1 MASTG
6 SDAELTVPL
15 RQTLAGLPA
24 DARAIG
30 VAVSG
35 GADSAMLAVHAAA
48 LADGA
53 AWSLHLLHVHH
64 GLFQAADAWAD
75 TVQALG
81 DTLNLPV
88 HILRVQ
94 VPADAGKGIEAA
106 ARLAR
111 YAALSE
117 AAAMLGL
124 RHILL
129 AHHRDDQ
136 AETVLL
142 RLLRGAGPAGLAAM
156 APRVERDGVVYLR
169 PWLDVPRARVR
180 AAADIYAASHG
191 WQPVQDP
198 SNADPRY
205 TRAALRTMLVPALD
219 ARWPGWQGILARHAR
234 LADEAARILDEVA
247 RDDLAGLD
255 PSARGD
261 SFALALWRQL
271 SPPRQ
276 AQVLRHWLSLHGARM
291 PTEARLAELMKQLRQ
306 LHSLGHDRQMIWR
319 QDGRSV
325 RCVRGR
331 VRIEPW
337 PPAGGNS
344 PDQGQDHVRDHA
356 KR

>member
-1 MASTG
+1 MASMG
-6 SDAELTVPL
+6 SDAELTEPL
-15 RQTLAGLPA
+15 RGTLAGLPA
-24 DARAIG
+24 DVRAVG

-48 LADGA
+48 LARGA

-64 GLFQAADAWAD
+64 GLFEAADAWAD

-81 DTLNLPV
+81 DALQAPV

-94 VPADAGKGIEAA
+94 VPLDAGKGIEAA
-106 ARLAR
+106 ARQAR
-111 YAALSE
+111 YAALSQ
-117 AAAMLGL
+117 AAAALGL

-142 RLLRGAGPAGLAAM
+142 RLLRGAGPTGLAAM

-180 AAADIYAASHG
+180 AAAQAYAASHG
-191 WQPVQDP
+191 WLPVQDP

-205 TRAALRTMLVPALD
+205 TRAALRTMLVPSLD

-234 LADEAARILDEVA
+234 LADEAARVLDEVA
-247 RDDLAGLD
+247 RDDLAALE
-255 PSARGD
+255 PSAQGD
-261 SFALALWRQL
+261 SFSLALWRRL
-271 SPPRQ
+271 SAPRQ
-276 AQVLRHWLSLHGARM
+276 SQVLRHWLGLHGARM
-291 PTEARLAELMKQLRQ
+291 PTEARLAELTKQLRQ
-306 LHSLGHDRQMIWR
+306 LHGLGHDRQMTWR
-319 QDGRSV
+319 QDGHAV

-331 VRIEPW
+331 VRIDSW
-337 PPAGGNS
+337 PLADG
-344 PDQGQDHVRDHA
+344 PDPGPVPPPGEG
-356 KR
+356 

>member
-1 MASTG
+1 MASMG
-6 SDAELTVPL
+6 SDAELTEPL
-15 RQTLAGLPA
+15 RGTLAGLPA
-24 DARAIG
+24 DVRAVG

-48 LADGA
+48 LAHGV

-64 GLFQAADAWAD
+64 GLFEAADAWAD

-81 DTLNLPV
+81 DALQAPV

-94 VPADAGKGIEAA
+94 VPLDAGKGIEAA
-106 ARLAR
+106 ARQAR
-111 YAALSE
+111 YAALSQ
-117 AAAMLGL
+117 AAAALGL

-142 RLLRGAGPAGLAAM
+142 RLLRGAGPTGLAAM

-180 AAADIYAASHG
+180 AAAQAYAASHA
-191 WQPVQDP
+191 WLPVQDP

-247 RDDLAGLD
+247 RDDLAGLE
-255 PSARGD
+255 PSAQGD
-261 SFALALWRQL
+261 SFSLALWRRL
-271 SPPRQ
+271 SAPRQ
-276 AQVLRHWLSLHGARM
+276 SQVLRHWLGLHGARM
-291 PTEARLAELMKQLRQ
+291 PTEARLAELTKQLRQ
-306 LHSLGHDRQMIWR
+306 LHGLGHDRQMTWR
-319 QDGRSV
+319 QDGHAV

-331 VRIEPW
+331 VRIDSW
-337 PPAGGNS
+337 PPADG
-344 PDQGQDHVRDHA
+344 PDPAPVPPPGEG
-356 KR
+356 